1 MKQILIVILFVILL
15 IFGYNQ
21 YSDYKRFHSPGVDY
35 VSDKKIDLNYHDKN
49 FLLNYYQAIEDL
61 NSYVRTQWVTQDVD
75 VRNPEDDDK
84 DTQNAVLGYNKK
96 LGIVKFYEDKLVE
109 SAILKKQGI
118 SNKEIVFFEQNG
130 LNAKDFKQFL
140 KRKFLMDTYKSNPE
154 KYSLKV
160 GDYSSFIFEL
170 QKKLVEK
177 GHEIPIDGL
186 FRDITFNAVRAF
198 EEKNGLF
205 PDGKVDLLTLEYLV
219 Q

>member
-96 LGIVKFYEDKLVE
+96 LGIVKFYEDKLVK

>member
-1 MKQILIVILFVILL
+1 MKQILIVILVVILL

>member
-1 MKQILIVILFVILL
+1 M
-15 IFGYNQ
+15 
-21 YSDYKRFHSPGVDY
+21 
-35 VSDKKIDLNYHDKN
+35 SDKKIDLNYHDKN

-140 KRKFLMDTYKSNPE
+140 KRKFLIDTYKSNPE